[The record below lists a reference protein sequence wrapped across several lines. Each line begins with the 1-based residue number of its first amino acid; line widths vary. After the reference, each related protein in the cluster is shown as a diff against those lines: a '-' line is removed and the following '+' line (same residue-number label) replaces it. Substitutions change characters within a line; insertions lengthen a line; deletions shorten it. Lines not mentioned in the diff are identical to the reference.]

1 MAEVDDV
8 VFVSKKGEGMGCW
21 GFRLHCW
28 VGKNTE
34 DFKSCHPHYGTPLM
48 ATVHSAVVCPGG
60 KMLGSK
66 GSFLGR
72 EFMIIYGSYR
82 SYPTYFQHTL
92 RSIDQHISPVFGAL
106 SRSSHPFFFF
116 KTKARRRTNSWSHS
130 LVHGY
135 GRRPTCCCTPSWC
148 HECWVTSLATRDW
161 LESWFA
167 CNSGRFGIIIES

>member
-1 MAEVDDV
+1 ML
-8 VFVSKKGEGMGCW
+8 
-21 GFRLHCW
+21 RLSAPLSGW
-28 VGKNTE
+28 KNTK

-72 EFMIIYGSYR
+72 EFMWIYGSYR

-106 SRSSHPFFFF
+106 SRSSHPFFFSS
-116 KTKARRRTNSWSHS
+116 KPRQDEERIHDLIRWCMGMGADPRAVALRADAMSVGLPPSPPGTGWKVDLPAIVVG
-130 LVHGY
+130 LVF
-135 GRRPTCCCTPSWC
+135 S
-148 HECWVTSLATRDW
+148 
-161 LESWFA
+161 
-167 CNSGRFGIIIES
+167 